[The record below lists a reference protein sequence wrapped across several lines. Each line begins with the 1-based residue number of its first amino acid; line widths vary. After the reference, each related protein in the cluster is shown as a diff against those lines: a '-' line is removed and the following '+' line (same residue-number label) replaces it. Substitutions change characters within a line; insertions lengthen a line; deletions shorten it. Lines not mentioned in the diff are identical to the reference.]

1 MSGSVTNNPTNEA
14 AVSLRRLLAD
24 RAAAGDITRYLDG
37 LQGSVCVKEV
47 LGVTGNGLKHL
58 YDTMEGAPPTSLE
71 ELVPPDERGT
81 VTYEGRNSL
90 PVFSRFQKRFARIG
104 DVVVGYNHQILSF
117 VTGPGYFVAL
127 RRNGEGQHRDE
138 VIFDYTVEPPRGPD
152 DWPPYKPNDAGL
164 ARQVFGNLNDYVR
177 RVGRG
182 VVVGKAFKLGV
193 DQDTYFSLS
202 RAI

>member
-1 MSGSVTNNPTNEA
+1 MSGSVANNPTNA
-14 AVSLRRLLAD
+14 ASVSLRRLLAD
-24 RAAAGDITRYLDG
+24 RAAAGDITRYLDE
-37 LQGSVCVKEV
+37 LPGSVRSKEV

-58 YDTMEGAPPTSLE
+58 YDTMEGAPPASLE
-71 ELVPPDERGT
+71 ELVPPDEEGT
-81 VTYEGRNSL
+81 ITYEGRNSL

-127 RRNGEGQHRDE
+127 RRNGEGQHGDE

-182 VVVGKAFKLGV
+182 VVVGKAYKQGV